1 MTFTLNKIAIFI
13 LLIVSIMFLSVDEPV
28 STETREVGQAS
39 YYADHFHGRK
49 TSSGEYFNQ
58 NLLTAA
64 HKTLKFGTIVKVT
77 NLSNDSIVYLK
88 INDRLG
94 RSSHRAIDV
103 TTSAA
108 KKLNFLRKGVAKV
121 TIEKI

>member
-1 MTFTLNKIAIFI
+1 MSLQKNI
-13 LLIVSIMFLSVDEPV
+13 LLPILILVSSLFLSFDEPV
-28 STETREVGQAS
+28 VTESREVGQAS

-94 RSSHRAIDV
+94 KSSHRAIDV

-108 KKLNFLRKGVAKV
+108 KKLNFLRKGIAKV
-121 TIEKI
+121 TIKKI

>member
-1 MTFTLNKIAIFI
+1 MSFQKNI
-13 LLIVSIMFLSVDEPV
+13 LLPILILVTSLFLSFDELV
-28 STETREVGQAS
+28 VTESREVGQAS

-94 RSSHRAIDV
+94 KSSHRAIDV

-108 KKLNFLRKGVAKV
+108 KKLNFLRKGIAKV

>member
-1 MTFTLNKIAIFI
+1 MTVYKNILLPVLLLVSFFI
-13 LLIVSIMFLSVDEPV
+13 LSLDEPV
-28 STETREVGQAS
+28 ATESREIGQAS
-39 YYADHFHGRK
+39 YYANHFHGRK

-77 NLSNDSIVYLK
+77 NLSNDSIVFLK

-108 KKLNFLRKGVAKV
+108 KKLNFLRKGVTNV

>member
-1 MTFTLNKIAIFI
+1 MSFQKNI
-13 LLIVSIMFLSVDEPV
+13 LLPILILVSSLFLSFDEPV
-28 STETREVGQAS
+28 LTESREVGQAS

-94 RSSHRAIDV
+94 KSSHRAIDV

-108 KKLNFLRKGVAKV
+108 KKLNFLRKGIAKV

>member
-1 MTFTLNKIAIFI
+1 MSLQKNI
-13 LLIVSIMFLSVDEPV
+13 LLPILILVSSLFLSFDEPV
-28 STETREVGQAS
+28 VTESREVGQAS

-94 RSSHRAIDV
+94 KSSHRAIDV

-108 KKLNFLRKGVAKV
+108 KKLNFLRKGIAKV

>member
-1 MTFTLNKIAIFI
+1 MTVYKNILLPVLLLVSFFI
-13 LLIVSIMFLSVDEPV
+13 LSLDEPV
-28 STETREVGQAS
+28 ATESREIGQAS
-39 YYADHFHGRK
+39 YYANHFHGRK

-77 NLSNDSIVYLK
+77 NLSNDSIVFLK

>member
-1 MTFTLNKIAIFI
+1 MTVYKNILLPVLLLVSFFI
-13 LLIVSIMFLSVDEPV
+13 LSLDEPV
-28 STETREVGQAS
+28 ATESREIGQAS
-39 YYADHFHGRK
+39 YYANHFHGRK

-77 NLSNDSIVYLK
+77 NLSNDSIVFLK

-103 TTSAA
+103 TTTAA

>member
-1 MTFTLNKIAIFI
+1 MTVYKNILLPVLLLVSFFI
-13 LLIVSIMFLSVDEPV
+13 LSLDEPV
-28 STETREVGQAS
+28 ATESREIGQAS
-39 YYADHFHGRK
+39 YYANHFHGRK

-77 NLSNDSIVYLK
+77 NLSNDSIVFLK

-103 TTSAA
+103 TTTAA
-108 KKLNFLRKGVAKV
+108 KKLNFLL
-121 TIEKI
+121 

>member
-1 MTFTLNKIAIFI
+1 MSFQKNI
-13 LLIVSIMFLSVDEPV
+13 LLPILILVSSLFLSFDEPV
-28 STETREVGQAS
+28 VTESKEVGQAS

-94 RSSHRAIDV
+94 KSSHRAIDV

-108 KKLNFLRKGVAKV
+108 KKLNFLRKGIAKV

>member
-1 MTFTLNKIAIFI
+1 MSFQKNI
-13 LLIVSIMFLSVDEPV
+13 LLPILILVSSLFLSFDEPV
-28 STETREVGQAS
+28 VTESREVGQAS

-94 RSSHRAIDV
+94 KSSHRAIDV

-108 KKLNFLRKGVAKV
+108 KKLNFLRKGIAKV

>member
-1 MTFTLNKIAIFI
+1 MTVYKNI
-13 LLIVSIMFLSVDEPV
+13 LLPVLLLVSFFILSVDEPV
-28 STETREVGQAS
+28 ATESREIGQAS
-39 YYADHFHGRK
+39 YYANHFHGRK

-77 NLSNDSIVYLK
+77 NLSNDSIVFLK

-103 TTSAA
+103 TTTAA

>member
-1 MTFTLNKIAIFI
+1 MTVYKNI
-13 LLIVSIMFLSVDEPV
+13 LLPVLLLVSFFILSVDEPV
-28 STETREVGQAS
+28 ATESREIGQAS
-39 YYADHFHGRK
+39 YYANHFHGRK

-77 NLSNDSIVYLK
+77 NLSNDSIVFLK

>member
-1 MTFTLNKIAIFI
+1 MSFQKNI
-13 LLIVSIMFLSVDEPV
+13 LLPILILVSSLFLSFDEPV
-28 STETREVGQAS
+28 VTESREVGQAS

-49 TSSGEYFNQ
+49 TSSGEFFNQ

-94 RSSHRAIDV
+94 KSSHRAIDV

-108 KKLNFLRKGVAKV
+108 KKLNFLRKGIAKV

>member
-1 MTFTLNKIAIFI
+1 MSFQKKI
-13 LLIVSIMFLSVDEPV
+13 LLPILILVTSLFLSFDELV
-28 STETREVGQAS
+28 VTESREVGQAS

-94 RSSHRAIDV
+94 KSSHRAIDV

-108 KKLNFLRKGVAKV
+108 KKLNFLRKGIAKV

>member
-1 MTFTLNKIAIFI
+1 MTLISNKITLFI
-13 LLIVSIMFLSVDEPV
+13 LLVVSVMFLSVDEPV
-28 STETREVGQAS
+28 SKETPEVGQAS
-39 YYADHFHGRK
+39 YYANHFHGRK

-58 NLLTAA
+58 NFLTAA

>member
-1 MTFTLNKIAIFI
+1 MTVYKNILLPVLLLVSFFI
-13 LLIVSIMFLSVDEPV
+13 LSLDEPV
-28 STETREVGQAS
+28 ATESREIGQAS
-39 YYADHFHGRK
+39 YYANHFHGRK

-77 NLSNDSIVYLK
+77 NLSNDSIVFLK

-103 TTSAA
+103 TTTAA
-108 KKLNFLRKGVAKV
+108 KKLNFLRKGVANV

>member
-1 MTFTLNKIAIFI
+1 MSFQKNI
-13 LLIVSIMFLSVDEPV
+13 LLPILILVSSLFLSFDEPV
-28 STETREVGQAS
+28 VTESREVGQAS

-77 NLSNDSIVYLK
+77 NLYNDSIVYLK

-94 RSSHRAIDV
+94 KSSHRAIDV

-108 KKLNFLRKGVAKV
+108 KKLNFLRKGIAKV

>member
-1 MTFTLNKIAIFI
+1 MSIKKNI
-13 LLIVSIMFLSVDEPV
+13 LLSVLFLVSFLFLSLDESV
-28 STETREVGQAS
+28 LNESREIGQAS
-39 YYADHFHGRK
+39 YYANHFHGRK

-94 RSSHRAIDV
+94 KSSHRAIDV

-108 KKLNFLRKGVAKV
+108 KKLNFLRKGIAKV

>member
-1 MTFTLNKIAIFI
+1 MYFI
-13 LLIVSIMFLSVDEPV
+13 KNCFLPFLFLISFLFLSFDEPV
-28 STETREVGQAS
+28 VTDSKEVGQAS
-39 YYADHFHGRK
+39 YYADRFHGRK

-64 HKTLKFGTIVKVT
+64 HKTLKFGTVVKVT

-94 RSSHRAIDV
+94 KTSHRAIDV
-103 TTSAA
+103 TTTAA
-108 KKLNFLRKGVAKV
+108 KKLNFLRKGITKV

>member
-1 MTFTLNKIAIFI
+1 MTVYKNILLPVLLLVSFFI
-13 LLIVSIMFLSVDEPV
+13 LSLDEPV
-28 STETREVGQAS
+28 ATESREIGQAS
-39 YYADHFHGRK
+39 YYANHFHGRK

-77 NLSNDSIVYLK
+77 NLSNDSIVFLK

-108 KKLNFLRKGVAKV
+108 KKLNFLRKGVANV

>member
-1 MTFTLNKIAIFI
+1 MTVYKNILLPVLLLVSFFI
-13 LLIVSIMFLSVDEPV
+13 LSLDEPV
-28 STETREVGQAS
+28 ATESREIGQAS
-39 YYADHFHGRK
+39 YYANHFHGRK

-77 NLSNDSIVYLK
+77 NLSNDSIVFLK

-103 TTSAA
+103 TTTAA

-121 TIEKI
+121 TLEKI